1 MRRGLQVKVAFH
13 VDQLWFTAPGG
24 IGTYVR
30 EMLDALPASDGTVE
44 ITPFYSKWR
53 GRYPADVPHT
63 TDGRYPGVEVHRSI
77 RTLYPSWDLF
87 GRPALPPSLDD
98 AAIVHATNH
107 AAVPPVR
114 GDQRL
119 VVTVHDLAFQRFPEL
134 FPRDWRWLY
143 RAGLRAAVKRAD
155 AILVPSQSTAD
166 DLMASTSIPGSRV
179 HVTPLAPSPSTLRE
193 DQREDPKDVFERLR
207 VTQPYV
213 LSVGTLEPRKN
224 LVRLVRAYRQ
234 VAPDVPHMLVL
245 TGARGWHA
253 EALDAELARPGPGTI
268 VWTNEV
274 SDGEL
279 DVLYR
284 GADVFTYPS
293 LYEGFGL
300 PVVEA
305 MARGVPTLT
314 SDTSSL
320 PEVAGDA
327 ALLVDPTD
335 VSEIA
340 DGLARL
346 LTDHAY
352 AEDLRQRG
360 LQRAAT
366 FTWAATARATLDV
379 YRQLTGAS
387 TS

>member
-1 MRRGLQVKVAFH
+1 MKVAFH
-13 VDQLWFTAPGG
+13 VDQLWFSAPGG
-24 IGTYVR
+24 IGTYVK
-30 EMLDALPASDGTVE
+30 EMLEALPASDASLELVR
-44 ITPFYSKWR
+44 FRSRWR
-53 GRYPADVPHT
+53 GRFPSGGSPLT
-63 TDGRYPGVEVHRSI
+63 TDGRYPGVEVPRSI
-77 RTLYPSWDLF
+77 RTLYPSWDVL
-87 GRPALPPSLDD
+87 GRPSLPASLDD

-107 AAVPPVR
+107 AAVPPVH

-119 VVTVHDLAFQRFPEL
+119 VVTVHDLAFERFPEL
-134 FPRDWRWLY
+134 FPRNWRWLY

-166 DLMASTSIPGSRV
+166 DLMESTSIPASRV
-179 HVTPLAPSPSTLRE
+179 HVTPLAPSLAALRE

-253 EALDAELARPGPGTI
+253 EALDAELARPGAGTI
-268 VWTNEV
+268 VRTNDV
-274 SDGEL
+274 SDEEL
-279 DVLYR
+279 DALFR
-284 GADVFTYPS
+284 GADVFAYPS

-300 PVVEA
+300 PVLEA
-305 MARGVPTLT
+305 MARGVPTLA
-314 SDTSSL
+314 SNVSSL
-320 PEVAGDA
+320 PQVAGDA

-340 DGLARL
+340 EGLARL
-346 LTDHAY
+346 LTETGLAD
-352 AEDLRQRG
+352 DLRHRG

-379 YRQLTGAS
+379 YRHLMGVPTL
-387 TS
+387 

>member
-1 MRRGLQVKVAFH
+1 MKVAFH
-13 VDQLWFTAPGG
+13 VDQLWFSAPGG
-24 IGTYVR
+24 IGTYVK
-30 EMLDALPASDGTVE
+30 EMLEALPASDASLELVR
-44 ITPFYSKWR
+44 FRSRWR
-53 GRYPADVPHT
+53 GRFPSGGSPLT
-63 TDGRYPGVEVHRSI
+63 TDGRYPGVEVPRSI
-77 RTLYPSWDLF
+77 RTLYPSWDVL
-87 GRPALPPSLDD
+87 GRPSLPASLDD

-107 AAVPPVR
+107 AAVPPVH

-119 VVTVHDLAFQRFPEL
+119 VVTVHDLAFERFPEL
-134 FPRDWRWLY
+134 FPRNWRWLY

-166 DLMASTSIPGSRV
+166 DLMESTSIPASRV
-179 HVTPLAPSPSTLRE
+179 HVTPLAPSLAALRE

-253 EALDAELARPGPGTI
+253 EALDAELARPGAGTI
-268 VWTNEV
+268 VRTNDV
-274 SDGEL
+274 SDEEL
-279 DVLYR
+279 DALFR
-284 GADVFTYPS
+284 GADVFAYPS

-300 PVVEA
+300 PVLEA
-305 MARGVPTLT
+305 MARGVPTLA
-314 SDTSSL
+314 SNVSSL
-320 PEVAGDA
+320 PQVAGDA

-340 DGLARL
+340 EGLARL
-346 LTDHAY
+346 LTETGLAD
-352 AEDLRQRG
+352 DLRHRG

-379 YRQLTGAS
+379 YRHLMGVP